1 MEKKYLEI
9 KIRKEKNI
17 MTQEQY
23 TEKVLNLKK
32 EFNTLRDELWKNK
45 NVRNNT
51 SSKDWLLD
59 NIIEDMFYAEKG
71 EDTIVQLEDVT
82 KCK

>member
-1 MEKKYLEI
+1 
-9 KIRKEKNI
+9 

-23 TEKVLNLKK
+23 TKKVLNLKK

-71 EDTIVQLEDVT
+71 ESTIVQLEDVS
-82 KCK
+82 K

>member
-1 MEKKYLEI
+1 
-9 KIRKEKNI
+9 

-23 TEKVLNLKK
+23 TEKVLKLKK

-71 EDTIVQLEDVT
+71 ESTIVQLEYMT

>member
-1 MEKKYLEI
+1 
-9 KIRKEKNI
+9 

-23 TEKVLNLKK
+23 TKKVLNLKK

-59 NIIEDMFYAEKG
+59 NIIEDMFYTEKG

>member
-1 MEKKYLEI
+1 
-9 KIRKEKNI
+9 

-23 TEKVLNLKK
+23 TKKVLKLKK

-71 EDTIVQLEDVT
+71 EATIVQLEDMS
-82 KCK
+82 K

>member
-1 MEKKYLEI
+1 
-9 KIRKEKNI
+9 
-17 MTQEQY
+17 MTQKQY
-23 TEKVLNLKK
+23 TEKVLKLKK

-71 EDTIVQLEDVT
+71 ESTIVQLEDVT

>member
-1 MEKKYLEI
+1 
-9 KIRKEKNI
+9 
-17 MTQEQY
+17 MTQKQY
-23 TEKVLNLKK
+23 TEKVLKLKK
-32 EFNTLRDELWKNK
+32 AFNTLRDELWKNK

>member
-1 MEKKYLEI
+1 
-9 KIRKEKNI
+9 
-17 MTQEQY
+17 MTQKQY
-23 TEKVLNLKK
+23 IEKVLKLKK

-71 EDTIVQLEDVT
+71 EDTIVQLEDVS
-82 KCK
+82 K

>member
-1 MEKKYLEI
+1 
-9 KIRKEKNI
+9 

-71 EDTIVQLEDVT
+71 EDTIVQLEDTYV
-82 KCK
+82 

>member
-1 MEKKYLEI
+1 
-9 KIRKEKNI
+9 
-17 MTQEQY
+17 MTQKQY

-32 EFNTLRDELWKNK
+32 EFNNLRDELWKNK

-51 SSKDWLLD
+51 PSKDWLLD

-71 EDTIVQLEDVT
+71 EDTIVQLEDMA

>member
-1 MEKKYLEI
+1 
-9 KIRKEKNI
+9 

-32 EFNTLRDELWKNK
+32 EFNNIRDELWKNK
-45 NVRNNT
+45 DIKNNVP
-51 SSKDWLLD
+51 SKDWLLD

>member
-1 MEKKYLEI
+1 
-9 KIRKEKNI
+9 
-17 MTQEQY
+17 MTQKQY
-23 TEKVLNLKK
+23 TEKVLKLKK

-51 SSKDWLLD
+51 PSKDWLLD

-71 EDTIVQLEDVT
+71 EDTIVQLKDMT
-82 KCK
+82 K

>member
-1 MEKKYLEI
+1 
-9 KIRKEKNI
+9 

-23 TEKVLNLKK
+23 TKKVLNLKK

-59 NIIEDMFYAEKG
+59 NIIEDMFYAGKG